1 VAIRP
6 FEVIHLE
13 LLSDQV
19 WPGEEL
25 SSWDNLAIRAGR
37 VAEQQATR
45 RTILF
50 RGQPKQWKL
59 APTLLRATSRGVS
72 GAQLERAERAAMKHF
87 SSQAHLFSDGRLPQE
102 HVDGSVDLA
111 WWALM
116 QHHGAPTRLLDWTAS
131 PYVAAYF
138 AAEQFPDDDG
148 AILVIDADALN
159 SHFRASTEAAG
170 GRHLHRTEDDPPGLF
185 AFTLERKTH
194 RLVVQQGYFTV
205 ATHPQLVHDELLHD
219 AGAIVRRWV
228 IPGRVKSLVLGHLR
242 TMNVS
247 AQTLF
252 PGLDGLGRSAAELI
266 KTIGAES

>member
-1 VAIRP
+1 MD
-6 FEVIHLE
+6 
-13 LLSDQV
+13 LLSDKI

-25 SSWDNLAIRAGR
+25 ASWDNLALRASGA
-37 VAEQQATR
+37 AEQQATG
-45 RTILF
+45 RTVLF

-59 APTLLRATSRGVS
+59 APALLRATPRRVQ
-72 GAQLERAERAAMKHF
+72 GAELERAERAAMAHF
-87 SSQAHLFSDGRLPQE
+87 RSQAHLFSDGLLPQE
-102 HVDGSVDLA
+102 EVDGSIDLA

-138 AAEQFPDDDG
+138 AAEQLPDDDG
-148 AILVIDADALN
+148 AILVIDADALK
-159 SHFRASTEAAG
+159 SHFDASVKAAR
-170 GRHLHRTEDDPPGLF
+170 GRRLNRTQDDPPGLL

-205 ATHPQLVHDELLHD
+205 ATHPQHFHDELLRD
-219 AGAIVRRWV
+219 AGAIVRRWI
-228 IPGRVKSLVLGHLR
+228 IPARVKSPFLRQLR

-252 PGLDGLGRSAAELI
+252 PGLDGLGRSAGELI
-266 KTIGAES
+266 KTIRAPS